1 MCAIVDANVVA
12 EVFNPSRPA
21 AGEKF
26 FHWLNDGKGT
36 LVVGGQ
42 LRRELND
49 ASNNFKRWARD
60 ALLSGIM
67 RSVNDAKVDVKTKQL
82 VADGSCKSDDQH
94 IIGLAQLGGARLLY
108 SNDKILH
115 QDFKNKNLIDNC
127 REAKSIRPL
136 RGKDFTSGQRG
147 LLRRKDLCGV
157 RQ

>member
-115 QDFKNKNLIDNC
+115 QDFKNKNLIDLP
-127 REAKSIRPL
+127 RGKVYSTSE
-136 RGKDFTSGQRG
+136 GKDFTSGQRG